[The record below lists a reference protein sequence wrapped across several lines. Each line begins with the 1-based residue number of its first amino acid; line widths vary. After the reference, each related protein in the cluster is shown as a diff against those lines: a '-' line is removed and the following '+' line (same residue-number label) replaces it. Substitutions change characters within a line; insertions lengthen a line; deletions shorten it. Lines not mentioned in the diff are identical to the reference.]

1 MLPYITLQGTNI
13 SHLGKRKIIFKS
25 DFWWDIL
32 VPRRVPIWIKGCT
45 SHIRCVHIYMHILCV
60 CDRRT
65 DKIFLMAS
73 TPILRECQLACTLGT
88 MYYVPPQKKSKN
100 FAKWHTTSIE
110 SVSSWGHDAIVL
122 ESFCHISCEQD
133 QPWRSVQDTQ
143 NPWSKH
149 WVFLHVTQPDY
160 GVSRWCNA
168 NSSKQK

>member
-1 MLPYITLQGTNI
+1 MGYISSQEGTNMD
-13 SHLGKRKIIFKS
+13 KRMYLTYKVCTYLYAHIMCVWSKNRQNIFDGINPDS
-25 DFWWDIL
+25 
-32 VPRRVPIWIKGCT
+32 PRMPTCLHIGYHVLCT
-45 SHIRCVHIYMHILCV
+45 
-60 CDRRT
+60 
-65 DKIFLMAS
+65 
-73 TPILRECQLACTLGT
+73 
-88 MYYVPPQKKSKN
+88 PPKKSKN